1 MAEPAQPRIQPSRAA
16 RRRQSRVSGE
26 EPLRPWRAAGVPLP
40 EWLASLEDD
49 PPPGEDMIPMI
60 EPHAEAMCYTR
71 EAFVHRFRAPSGDGP
86 QGEVGF
92 DLPVTFHLQGERG
105 KQVPGRLSPDVLVA
119 FGAPH
124 DPARRE
130 FDADQLGAPDFV
142 LEVLSKST
150 WKRDVDAK
158 LKTYA
163 AIGVRECF
171 LFDPTGRFPVP
182 GLQGYALTKTR
193 VDRLPTTRLAN
204 GAEGVYSPLL
214 GLVAYIKGDSAPS
227 HLAAQA
233 IRWHDPAMGAALP
246 TYSESQA
253 EVGRAEAEAGEAKI
267 EADRAKVAAG
277 HAKAEAEEAK
287 AEVKHAK
294 AEAEEAK
301 AEVKHAKAEAE
312 EAKAEVKHAKAEAE
326 EAKVEA
332 EEAKRRIAELEAR
345 VASLTH

>member
-1 MAEPAQPRIQPSRAA
+1 MAEPAQPSIRPRRAVRRQPSRAL
-16 RRRQSRVSGE
+16 GE

-49 PPPGEDMIPMI
+49 PPPGEDTIPMI

-71 EAFVHRFRAPSGDGP
+71 DAFVHRFRAPAGSGP
-86 QGEVGF
+86 HGEVGF

-105 KQVPGRLSPDVLVA
+105 ERVPGRLSPDVLVA

-130 FDADQLGAPDFV
+130 FDADRLGAPDFV

-182 GLQGYALTKTR
+182 SLQGYALTKTR
-193 VDRLPTTRLAN
+193 IRRLPSTRLAN
-204 GAEGVYSPLL
+204 GAEGVHSPLL
-214 GLVAYIKGDSAPS
+214 GLVAYIKRDDAP
-227 HLAAQA
+227 LPADAQA
-233 IRWHDPAMGAALP
+233 IRWHDPATGSALP
-246 TYSESQA
+246 TYVEGLA
-253 EVGRAEAEAGEAKI
+253 EADRAKTEAGHAKAAMGEAKAEAEHAKAEAGEAKA
-267 EADRAKVAAG
+267 EAEHAKAQAEHAKAEAEHAKAEAG
-277 HAKAEAEEAK
+277 EAKAEAEEAK
-287 AEVKHAK
+287 
-294 AEAEEAK
+294 
-301 AEVKHAKAEAE
+301 
-312 EAKAEVKHAKAEAE
+312 
-326 EAKVEA
+326 
-332 EEAKRRIAELEAR
+332 RRLAELEAR
-345 VASLTH
+345 MANRTR

>member
-1 MAEPAQPRIQPSRAA
+1 MAEPAQPRIQPRRTPRRQPSRAL
-16 RRRQSRVSGE
+16 GE

-49 PPPGEDMIPMI
+49 PPPGEDTIPMI

-71 EAFVHRFRAPSGDGP
+71 DAFVHRFRAPAGDSP
-86 QGEVGF
+86 HAEVGF
-92 DLPVTFHLQGERG
+92 DLPVTFHLRERG
-105 KQVPGRLSPDVLVA
+105 EQIPGRLSPDVLVA

-193 VDRLPTTRLAN
+193 VRRLPSTRLAN
-204 GAEGVYSPLL
+204 GAEGVRSPLL
-214 GLVAYIKGDSAPS
+214 GLVAYVKHDGAPS
-227 HLAAQA
+227 PAGAQA
-233 IRWHDPAMGAALP
+233 IRWHDPATGAALP
-246 TYSESQA
+246 TYAES
-253 EVGRAEAEAGEAKI
+253 RA
-267 EADRAKVAAG
+267 EADRAKAEAG
-277 HAKAEAEEAK
+277 QAKAETGEAKAEAE
-287 AEVKHAK
+287 HAR
-294 AEAEEAK
+294 AEAEEAR
-301 AEVKHAKAEAE
+301 
-312 EAKAEVKHAKAEAE
+312 
-326 EAKVEA
+326 VEA
-332 EEAKRRIAELEAR
+332 EEARRRIAELEAR
-345 VASLTH
+345 VANLTR

>member
-1 MAEPAQPRIQPSRAA
+1 MAEPALPSIQPRRAAPRQPSRAL
-16 RRRQSRVSGE
+16 GE

-49 PPPGEDMIPMI
+49 PPPGEDAIPMI

-71 EAFVHRFRAPSGDGP
+71 DAFVHRFRAPSGDGP
-86 QGEVGF
+86 SGEVGF

-105 KQVPGRLSPDVLVA
+105 EQVPGRLSPDVLVA
-119 FGAPH
+119 FGVTP

-130 FDADQLGAPDFV
+130 FDADRLGAPDFV
-142 LEVLSKST
+142 LEVHSKST

-193 VDRLPTTRLAN
+193 IRRLPPTRLAN
-204 GAEGVYSPLL
+204 GAEGVRSPLL
-214 GLVAYIKGDSAPS
+214 GLIAYVKGDGAPS
-227 HLAAQA
+227 HPGAQE
-233 IRWHDPAMGAALP
+233 IRWLDPATGEALP
-246 TYSESQA
+246 TYAES
-253 EVGRAEAEAGEAKI
+253 RAET
-267 EADRAKVAAG
+267 
-277 HAKAEAEEAK
+277 
-287 AEVKHAK
+287 
-294 AEAEEAK
+294 
-301 AEVKHAKAEAE
+301 
-312 EAKAEVKHAKAEAE
+312 
-326 EAKVEA
+326 

-345 VASLTH
+345 VASLTR